1 MLRRII
7 LALFFLVSTFMI
19 VMTMLDR
26 EILPFLM
33 GMVYAVLWLGI
44 WQTFTRQG
52 GK

>member
-7 LALFFLVSTFMI
+7 LALFFLGGTFMI
-19 VMTMLDR
+19 FLTMLDR